1 MVFLYFR
8 NDKRLILTRTTDT
21 YVNENK
27 FETIKIICEKV
38 IDGYNIENTT
48 VQLNVIP
55 PHGQAVDI
63 INLDLTKDENVDSRL
78 STEIKIP
85 IEYLQMSG
93 DLKFQ
98 IKVYD
103 NEVIGKSNIALFEIV
118 NTLEVENFL
127 TDNQLT
133 MLDQYVTRF
142 EKIASD
148 LDKQLDE
155 NKNFPNIGI
164 AIGKENENWWIWD
177 NDINEYIDTGVL
189 AKANITVDNITF
201 KITDSGILQVEYK
214 NGEHFETTDLGKV
227 VGDKGEKGDKGDNG
241 VSIIDIR
248 KTSSNELVDT
258 YTIYYSNNTT
268 STFDITNGK
277 NGTNGKDGINGVDG
291 LKGDDGVSPVVEL
304 NKSETVTTLTITDK
318 NGTQTVT
325 INDGIN
331 GANGKDGID
340 GINGTDGQDG
350 YSPTINVDKVDKV
363 TTLSITDK
371 NGNRSVVIND
381 GVNGINGVDGI
392 SPIVELNKTNNT
404 TKLSITDK
412 DGTKSV
418 DILDGEKGANGD
430 DYVLTDEDKQD
441 IATVVTGDL
450 SNKLD
455 SKQDKLIAGENI
467 KTVNGESLLG
477 EGNLAISSGAKLI
490 GEATTSEMVSVIAVK
505 PSEELQVNGVY
516 VLQIYGGFNDQNMS
530 LTSGTCQLR
539 FKVRDSQRSICS
551 TTIIIQT
558 LSKSIMNFGY
568 GMLFVPSKDYV
579 AGQINNTVLR
589 ANGEATLGEN
599 NAISFELL
607 TEDRFWVKD
616 TNIKIW
622 RLI

>member
-8 NDKRLILTRTTDT
+8 NDKRLILTKTVDT

-27 FETIKIICEKV
+27 FETIKVICEKV
-38 IDGYNIENTT
+38 IDGYDIENTT

-55 PHGQAVDI
+55 PHEQAVDI
-63 INLDLTKDENVDSRL
+63 ITLDLKQDENVSSRL
-78 STEIKIP
+78 STEIKLP
-85 IEYLQMSG
+85 IEYIQMQG

-103 NEVIGKSNIALFEIV
+103 NEIIGKSNIALFEIV

-148 LDKQLDE
+148 LDKRLDE
-155 NKNFPNIGI
+155 NKNFPNIGTS
-164 AIGKENENWWIWD
+164 IGKENENWWIWD

-227 VGDKGEKGDKGDNG
+227 VGDKGEKGDKGDDG

-268 STFDITNGK
+268 SIFDITNGK

-304 NKSETVTTLTITDK
+304 NKSENVTTLTITDK

-325 INDGIN
+325 INDGVN
-331 GANGKDGID
+331 GVNGKDGID

-371 NGNRSVVIND
+371 NGNHSIVINDGQD

-404 TKLSITDK
+404 TTLSITDK
-412 DGTKSV
+412 NGTKSV

-430 DYVLTDEDKQD
+430 DYVLTDSDKQE
-441 IATVVTGDL
+441 IAQLTKNTVATMIVQPLHRNTDYY
-450 SNKLD
+450 
-455 SKQDKLIAGENI
+455 AGE
-467 KTVNGESLLG
+467 
-477 EGNLAISSGAKLI
+477 
-490 GEATTSEMVSVIAVK
+490 
-505 PSEELQVNGVY
+505 
-516 VLQIYGGFNDQNMS
+516 
-530 LTSGTCQLR
+530 LTSGDLIFVNKNTMAGDTIYIN
-539 FKVRDSQRSICS
+539 FKSGETPTTLTIRGTYVGLEQFVPKANSICEIHAVFDG
-551 TTIIIQT
+551 TTWVCLTSQT
-558 LSKSIMNFGY
+558 EVTK
-568 GMLFVPSKDYV
+568 
-579 AGQINNTVLR
+579 
-589 ANGEATLGEN
+589 
-599 NAISFELL
+599 
-607 TEDRFWVKD
+607 
-616 TNIKIW
+616 
-622 RLI
+622 

>member
-8 NDKRLILTRTTDT
+8 NDKRLILTKTTNT

-63 INLDLTKDENVDSRL
+63 INLDLIQDENVDSRL

-103 NEVIGKSNIALFEIV
+103 NEIIGKSNIALFEIV
-118 NTLEVENFL
+118 NTVEVENFL
-127 TDNQLT
+127 SDNQLT
-133 MLDQYVTRF
+133 MLDQYITRF
-142 EKIASD
+142 ENIASE
-148 LDKQLDE
+148 LDKQLEE
-155 NKNFPNIGI
+155 NKKFPNIGTS
-164 AIGKENENWWIWD
+164 IGKENENWWVWD
-177 NDINEYIDTGVL
+177 NNINEYIDTGVL

-258 YTIYYSNNTT
+258 YTIYYSNDTT
-268 STFDITNGK
+268 STFNITNGK
-277 NGTNGKDGINGVDG
+277 NGINGVDG
-291 LKGDDGVSPVVEL
+291 
-304 NKSETVTTLTITDK
+304 T
-318 NGTQTVT
+318 
-325 INDGIN
+325 
-331 GANGKDGID
+331 
-340 GINGTDGQDG
+340 
-350 YSPTINVDKVDKV
+350 
-363 TTLSITDK
+363 
-371 NGNRSVVIND
+371 
-381 GVNGINGVDGI
+381 NGVDGI

-404 TKLSITDK
+404 TTLSITDK

-418 DILDGEKGANGD
+418 NILDGDKGANGD
-430 DYVLTDEDKQD
+430 DYVLTDKDKLD
-441 IATVVTGDL
+441 IATIVTGDL

-455 SKQDKLIAGENI
+455 SKQDKLIASENI

-477 EGNLAISSGAKLI
+477 EGNIETEKEYKRAYVQTTEEVSEIFLETDDFDVCYVNIRAKTTVADKFKISYLYGKS
-490 GEATTSEMVSVIAVK
+490 VSHYRHYI
-505 PSEELQVNGVY
+505 
-516 VLQIYGGFNDQNMS
+516 
-530 LTSGTCQLR
+530 CQLPQSMQYDGNLNQNINMYKIEKIPNAVTYYR
-539 FKVRDSQRSICS
+539 QACFYINTSSQNYMFPYYSDDTRNGI
-551 TTIIIQT
+551 
-558 LSKSIMNFGY
+558 
-568 GMLFVPSKDYV
+568 
-579 AGQINNTVLR
+579 VLR
-589 ANGEATLGEN
+589 T
-599 NAISFELL
+599 
-607 TEDRFWVKD
+607 D
-616 TNIKIW
+616 TNLFPIGVELEVYYK
-622 RLI
+622 

>member
-8 NDKRLILTRTTDT
+8 NDKRLILTKTTNT

-27 FETIKIICEKV
+27 FETIKVICEKI

-55 PHGQAVDI
+55 PHEQPADI
-63 INLDLTKDENVDSRL
+63 ITLELKQDENVSSRL
-78 STEIKIP
+78 STEVKIP
-85 IEYLQMSG
+85 IEYVQMQG

-103 NEVIGKSNIALFEIV
+103 EEVIGKSNIVLFEIV

-142 EKIASD
+142 ENIASD

-155 NKNFPNIGI
+155 NKNFPNIGTS
-164 AIGKENENWWIWD
+164 IGKENENWWIWD
-177 NDINEYIDTGVL
+177 NDKKEYIDTGVL
-189 AKANITVDNITF
+189 AKVNITVDNITF
-201 KITDSGILQVEYK
+201 KITDSGILQVGYK

-248 KTSSNELVDT
+248 KTSANELVDT
-258 YTIYYSNNTT
+258 YTIYYSNDTT

-277 NGTNGKDGINGVDG
+277 NGINGKDGTNG
-291 LKGDDGVSPVVEL
+291 KNGDDGVSPVVEL
-304 NKSETVTTLTITDK
+304 SKSENVTTLTITDK

-331 GANGKDGID
+331 GVNGKDGID

-371 NGNRSVVIND
+371 
-381 GVNGINGVDGI
+381 
-392 SPIVELNKTNNT
+392 
-404 TKLSITDK
+404 
-412 DGTKSV
+412 DGTKSI

-430 DYVLTDEDKQD
+430 DYVLTDNDKQE
-441 IATVVTGDL
+441 ISQL
-450 SNKLD
+450 SKNTIETSIPTQL
-455 SKQDKLIAGENI
+455 SKNTDYYVGEQA
-467 KTVNGESLLG
+467 SL
-477 EGNLAISSGAKLI
+477 NLAFYRSNDLAVGDTIYVNFKSG
-490 GEATTSEMVSVIAVK
+490 ETATT
-505 PSEELQVNGVY
+505 
-516 VLQIYGGFNDQNMS
+516 
-530 LTSGTCQLR
+530 LTSSSCVGLEK
-539 FKVRDSQRSICS
+539 FVPNANSICEIHAVFDGTNWVCL
-551 TTIIIQT
+551 TTQT
-558 LSKSIMNFGY
+558 EVK
-568 GMLFVPSKDYV
+568 
-579 AGQINNTVLR
+579 
-589 ANGEATLGEN
+589 NG
-599 NAISFELL
+599 
-607 TEDRFWVKD
+607 
-616 TNIKIW
+616 
-622 RLI
+622 